1 MVVEKKTSKKATPV
15 SSPFGLRNADHS
27 KKRRHRDHQAKD
39 IQGISKQAIKKD
51 SHRSKSVSPESLRS
65 PLDVKSSPKAHTRNK
80 GSHSKVPSR
89 ESPGK
94 GPSSPLAPSLRASP
108 FTQTAVVILGA
119 AFLWRIERSHRNAD
133 ALKSSTCSTHF
144 CKKYGSLLNSAVND
158 GVDPCNN
165 FYEHVCGLW
174 ENTHGDRTVMEEAWR
189 GFIMLAMTKLSEEK
203 DPAATTDIESKAR
216 LYLHTCMK
224 VVNQS
229 NIPNVK
235 QALARGNIT
244 WPEKNPQPDFL
255 RALLFMSRTL
265 AMPVLLH
272 FIYPPEDGLLIWKQ
286 RSDYMRRAKNLRRL
300 EHANHIRE
308 FLSTAY
314 EDFSGAAND
323 TRLDEILD
331 RMSIFLDF
339 DNKMANSDLT
349 PVTFNDSTKFF
360 EFTPSVSK
368 ERWRA
373 ILNRYIKRPVESYAG
388 VTIHGVDYFKAL
400 FEVHKTHDEDV
411 MNDIVEALAVTTL
424 VPFTSMRMITSF
436 HIGHGE
442 MSATSLMET
451 CFSLFYPIFGY
462 VVNHLFLYNLETTK
476 EHARELAE
484 SLRATFINS
493 TIDPSQNLVV
503 SNTSS
508 SKSKHTLDIVF
519 GILDR
524 SAPSQF
530 PVTYKDYPSITE
542 DPLQN
547 WVNIAHYYSGK
558 TTENAIVKYE
568 ESDHMTFTNFVMM
581 LHYLMFPIAGEGAH
595 IGVLT
600 GGIGLRF
607 AATVFYQLVEE
618 AGDAAA
624 VQIYER
630 NHQCLGLEGG
640 QLDIDLQGAI
650 AAVPI
655 TQKLYAKK
663 REDYSSKKPLGGIQS
678 FTEEQVPFAASC
690 FLLCGEKKGA
700 RSVQH
705 TAYAQHRLFEGIQ
718 LS

>member
-1 MVVEKKTSKKATPV
+1 
-15 SSPFGLRNADHS
+15 
-27 KKRRHRDHQAKD
+27 
-39 IQGISKQAIKKD
+39 
-51 SHRSKSVSPESLRS
+51 
-65 PLDVKSSPKAHTRNK
+65 
-80 GSHSKVPSR
+80 
-89 ESPGK
+89 
-94 GPSSPLAPSLRASP
+94 
-108 FTQTAVVILGA
+108 
-119 AFLWRIERSHRNAD
+119 
-133 ALKSSTCSTHF
+133 
-144 CKKYGSLLNSAVND
+144 
-158 GVDPCNN
+158 
-165 FYEHVCGLW
+165 
-174 ENTHGDRTVMEEAWR
+174 MEEAWR

-203 DPAATTDIESKAR
+203 DPAAATDIESKAR

-224 VVNQS
+224 VANQS

-235 QALARGNIT
+235 QALARGKIT

-272 FIYPPEDGLLIWKQ
+272 FIYPPEDG
-286 RSDYMRRAKNLRRL
+286 
-300 EHANHIRE
+300 
-308 FLSTAY
+308 
-314 EDFSGAAND
+314 
-323 TRLDEILD
+323 
-331 RMSIFLDF
+331 
-339 DNKMANSDLT
+339 
-349 PVTFNDSTKFF
+349 
-360 EFTPSVSK
+360 
-368 ERWRA
+368 WRA
-373 ILNRYIKRPVESYAG
+373 ILNRYTKRPVESYAG

-411 MNDIVEALAVTTL
+411 MNDIVEALAVTNL
-424 VPFTSMRMITSF
+424 VPFTSMRMVTSF

-442 MSATSLMET
+442 MSAAAVMET

-493 TIDPSQNLVV
+493 TIDPSQNLAV

-524 SAPSQF
+524 SVPSQF

-558 TTENAIVKYE
+558 TTRNAIVMYE
-568 ESDHMTFTNFVMM
+568 ESDHVTFTNFVMM

-607 AATVFYQLVEE
+607 AATIFYQLVEE

-624 VQIYER
+624 GQIYEQ

-690 FLLCGEKKGA
+690 FLLCGEKKGPDLCNTPLMH
-700 RSVQH
+700 STDFFQ
-705 TAYAQHRLFEGIQ
+705 GIQ